1 LFSGSF
7 KRMMDAGRLA
17 ANDARCAR
25 DDVEPTSVS
34 VNRRLIIHHPSSTIA

>member
-1 LFSGSF
+1 LFSVSF

-17 ANDARCAR
+17 ADDARCAR

-34 VNRRLIIHHPSSTIA
+34 VNCRLIVHHPSSIIA